1 MRLMQSGHPTRTSAG
16 GKTGRLLLPLALPL
30 PLRLGLLTL
39 LAAASC
45 HEGGLQGRLL
55 DGGTPGNGG
64 AAGNDTGGNGG
75 ASAGG
80 MGGASGLAGGGG
92 TAGAPAAALDISG
105 RWALFGFEDPVAV
118 ELQQTG
124 TVLAGSGCCTG
135 FQSDVPLDCC
145 GSVTGQCADR
155 RASFGFSFWGGTYEY
170 ATDAFVSADGS
181 RMAGTFSRI
190 DTPVAWIRLKPTDS
204 TLLRADPV
212 VEKAMSDRGA
222 SYDLVVTDTTPAGD
236 DFSPQQTYH
245 IFIRAEDVGGALGAF
260 WAGEAAWNASEQTLV
275 VGPVPET
282 APGLPVALRLRFDGN
297 LLTSVDATMVSQA
310 TYHFRATQTQF

>member
-1 MRLMQSGHPTRTSAG
+1 MHLVAKRPSDANRGSRRVG
-16 GKTGRLLLPLALPL
+16 LLLLY
-30 PLRLGLLTL
+30 LGLLTPI
-39 LAAASC
+39 AAASC
-45 HEGGLQGRLL
+45 QAGGLQGRLF
-55 DGGTPGNGG
+55 DGGTPGDGG

-80 MGGASGLAGGGG
+80 VGGGAGLAGGGG
-92 TAGAPAAALDISG
+92 TAGASAATLDISG

-124 TVLAGSGCCTG
+124 TVLAGKGCCTG
-135 FQSDVPLDCC
+135 FQSNIPLACC
-145 GSVTGQCADR
+145 GPVTGQCADR
-155 RASFGFSFWGGTYEY
+155 RASFGFSFDLGGTYEY

-190 DTPVAWIRLKPTDS
+190 DTPVAWIRVKPTDS
-204 TLLRADPV
+204 TFLRADPL
-212 VEKAMSDRGA
+212 VEKALSDRVA

-245 IFIRAEDVGGALGAF
+245 IFIRSEDVGGALGAF
-260 WAGEAAWNASEQTLV
+260 WAGEAAWIASEQTLV

-297 LLTSVDATMVSQA
+297 LLTSVDATMASQA